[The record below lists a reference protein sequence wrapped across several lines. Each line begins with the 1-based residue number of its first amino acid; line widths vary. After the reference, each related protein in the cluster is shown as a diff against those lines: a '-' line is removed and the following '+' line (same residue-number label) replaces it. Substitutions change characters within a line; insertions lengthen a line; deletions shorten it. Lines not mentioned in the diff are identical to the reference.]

1 MNGFEPLIAALAGG
15 ILPPLAWLWFWRRE
29 DSVHPEPRRLIAL
42 AFLAG
47 MVAVA
52 VVIPLEKMAASL
64 ISAQELWVAAA
75 VGTTTLTFVIWSA
88 MEELIKYVMAKLTV
102 LRRREDDEPIDPVI
116 YMVTVALG
124 FAAAENTLFLL
135 SPLSGDTLMQTLLTG
150 NLRFV
155 GATLLHVLSSAVI
168 GVALGLS
175 FYKKKSIKRWYALIG
190 VILAATLHSIFNFLI
205 LNTPEEHLL
214 RTFGFVWI
222 GLIILLA
229 MLEYIKRIHPVIKQK
244 LWRS

>member
-1 MNGFEPLIAALAGG
+1 MSELEPIIAAFAGG
-15 ILPPLAWLWFWRRE
+15 VLPALAWLWFWRRE

-52 VVIPLEKMAASL
+52 VVIPMEKFAASYL
-64 ISAQELWVAAA
+64 KTQELWLLTAAS
-75 VGTTTLTFVIWSA
+75 TTTLTFIIWSA

-135 SPLSGDTLMQTLLTG
+135 SPLSGDSLLQTVLTG

-168 GVALGLS
+168 GAAIGIA
-175 FYKKKSIKRWYALIG
+175 FYKSRRAKRWYTFIG
-190 VILAATLHSIFNFLI
+190 VILAVLLHSVFNFLI
-205 LNTPEEHLL
+205 LNTTEEHLM
-214 RTFGFVWI
+214 RTFGYVWI
-222 GLIILLA
+222 GVVALLA
-229 MLEYIKRIHPVIKQK
+229 VLEYIKRIHPVLKQK
-244 LWRS
+244 FSK

>member
-1 MNGFEPLIAALAGG
+1 MPELSSITAAAAGG
-15 ILPPLAWLWFWRRE
+15 ILPALAWLWFWLRE
-29 DSVHPEPRRLIAL
+29 DATHPEPRRLIAL

-52 VVIPLEKMAASL
+52 VVIPLEKAVAPLLAS
-64 ISAQELWVAAA
+64 Q
-75 VGTTTLTFVIWSA
+75 TLLFTVWSA
-88 MEELIKYVMAKLTV
+88 MEEVMKYFWARLTV

-124 FAAAENTLFLL
+124 FAAAENALFLL
-135 SPLSGDTLMQTLLTG
+135 SPLAGDTVVQTIITG

-175 FYKKKSIKRWYALIG
+175 FYKSRRQKRLYALSG
-190 VILAATLHSIFNFLI
+190 VILAAALHSVFNFLI
-205 LNTPEEHLL
+205 LNTPEEHLV
-214 RTFGFVWI
+214 RTFGLVWI
-222 GLIILLA
+222 GLVVLLGI
-229 MLEYIKRIHPVIKQK
+229 LEYIKRIHPTLKQK
-244 LWRS
+244 LWR